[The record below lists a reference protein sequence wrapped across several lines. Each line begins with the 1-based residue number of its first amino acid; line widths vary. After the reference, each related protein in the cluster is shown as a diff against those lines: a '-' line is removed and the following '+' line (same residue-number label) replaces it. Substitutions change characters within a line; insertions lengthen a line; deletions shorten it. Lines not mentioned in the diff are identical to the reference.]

1 MGWPHPS
8 LCKGKCPKS
17 LQRSSDKTNKTH
29 QFSYKLQLQNMIL
42 IRWLEMGAGETVSSH
57 RCIEA
62 FTERSSVHLLLY
74 LLVVRRAM
82 EGRIWALESTL
93 SAQLAPSSQLKS
105 TMGWLGGQA
114 SN

>member
-1 MGWPHPS
+1 
-8 LCKGKCPKS
+8 
-17 LQRSSDKTNKTH
+17 
-29 QFSYKLQLQNMIL
+29 MIL
-42 IRWLEMGAGETVSSH
+42 IRWLEMGAAETVSSH
-57 RCIEA
+57 RYIEA

-74 LLVVRRAM
+74 LLVVGRAM

-93 SAQLAPSSQLKS
+93 SAQLALSSQLKS

>member
-1 MGWPHPS
+1 
-8 LCKGKCPKS
+8 
-17 LQRSSDKTNKTH
+17 
-29 QFSYKLQLQNMIL
+29 MIL

-57 RCIEA
+57 RYIEA

>member
-1 MGWPHPS
+1 MP
-8 LCKGKCPKS
+8 
-17 LQRSSDKTNKTH
+17 
-29 QFSYKLQLQNMIL
+29 
-42 IRWLEMGAGETVSSH
+42 
-57 RCIEA
+57 
-62 FTERSSVHLLLY
+62 LLLY
-74 LLVVRRAM
+74 LLVVGRAM